1 MTPKNDI
8 TDILSLL
15 APGKKLRDGID
26 LIISANLGALIFL
39 TDNAEEHLS
48 KGLIQ
53 LGFVI
58 DTEFEPERMY
68 ELAKM
73 DGAIVLNK
81 DATKILY
88 ANAQLNPSSNIPSF
102 QTGMRHRTAERMAKQ
117 TDEILIAV
125 SKRRNQVSIYY
136 GTNSRVLYPET
147 IILPRLNQEIAVAQ
161 RYKQSF
167 FELLS
172 EINIAEMENRVILST
187 VVEAISK
194 GFMTLK
200 VAQKA
205 EKYLLELGEAAESSK
220 LEINEIYRIT
230 PRYLGAL
237 IMDYSKDLLDFQYPQ
252 EALKLFDG
260 FKTEEFLNMKLISQK
275 LGYDIETEND
285 LEEFFVTPR
294 GFRLLYS
301 TRIPSIIV
309 RNVVETFKNLETLMK
324 ANMDELINVPGIG
337 KKRAERI
344 NRAIRRKN
352 EFSEKLS
359 SEMEDHK

>member
-1 MTPKNDI
+1 MKDTFSE
-8 TDILSLL
+8 ILSSL
-15 APGKKLRDGID
+15 APGKKLRTGID

-39 TDNAEEHLS
+39 TDNADEHLE

-53 LGFVI
+53 LGFII
-58 DTEFEPERMY
+58 DTDFEPERLY

-117 TDEILIAV
+117 TNEILIAV
-125 SKRRNQVSIYY
+125 SKRRNQVSIYQ
-136 GTNSRVLYPET
+136 GNNSRVLYPEI

-172 EINIAEMENRVILST
+172 EINIAEMENRVILSN

-200 VAQKA
+200 VAEKA
-205 EKYLLELGEAAESSK
+205 EKYLLELGEAAESSR

-237 IMDYSKDLLDFQYPQ
+237 IMDYSKNLLDYQYPQ
-252 EALKLFDG
+252 DSLSLFDG
-260 FKTEEFLNMKLISQK
+260 LKTEDFLNMKIIAQK
-275 LGYDIETEND
+275 LGYEIETEND
-285 LEEFFVTPR
+285 LEEFFVSPR

-309 RNVVETFKNLETLMK
+309 RNVVETFKNLDTLMK
-324 ANMDELINVPGIG
+324 ANMEELINVPGIG

-344 NRAIRRKN
+344 NRAIKRKS

-359 SEMEDHK
+359 SEMEEFE